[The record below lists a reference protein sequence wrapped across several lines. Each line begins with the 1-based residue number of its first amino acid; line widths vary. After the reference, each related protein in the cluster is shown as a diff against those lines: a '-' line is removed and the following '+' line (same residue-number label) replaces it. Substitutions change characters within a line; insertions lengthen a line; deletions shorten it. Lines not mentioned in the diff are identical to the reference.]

1 MGRTRREEQRMSAA
15 RTARTELRVLIL
27 FIVLALAQSISPSSS
42 PPSPPPSPP
51 SSSSSS
57 SSGSSSSDSPSSP
70 PTSTPAPPAQVAAS
84 TSTST
89 RRIPSFVLLAST
101 TAFSMMSSSRTSM
114 AVPAA
119 MLLSMTL
126 FQGAA
131 AQVKEQQTTTVKE
144 GGIAPAKP
152 AVDCQVTWDDLS
164 WTKCSPQGTQSRRYT
179 VDVYP
184 TRAGKQ
190 CPAPEVRPCE
200 YAGPQE
206 VSMDW
211 KMQPCAATRRSDRN
225 LLGYTGE
232 TPRCFRLCRCAS
244 TMPSG

>member
-1 MGRTRREEQRMSAA
+1 MPFSWLRGCVCDG
-15 RTARTELRVLIL
+15 RVLHRHL
-27 FIVLALAQSISPSSS
+27 HQLVVHRHHHRHRAHRHHHHRHRAHRHRAHRHLTHRRRHRPRHRHRQLKLRHRHRRGSAFVCLSLVAKMFARMLSSLEFRTL
-42 PPSPPPSPP
+42 PCL
-51 SSSSSS
+51 
-57 SSGSSSSDSPSSP
+57 
-70 PTSTPAPPAQVAAS
+70 TSACVPC
-84 TSTST
+84 ST

-164 WTKCSPQGTQSRRYT
+164 WTKCSPQVSWLCFMLHLPCTALHDHN
-179 VDVYP
+179 DV
-184 TRAGKQ
+184 
-190 CPAPEVRPCE
+190 
-200 YAGPQE
+200 
-206 VSMDW
+206 
-211 KMQPCAATRRSDRN
+211 
-225 LLGYTGE
+225 
-232 TPRCFRLCRCAS
+232 
-244 TMPSG
+244 